1 MGVLTDAAVIV
12 AGVDELTGL
21 IVAALRAEG
30 AKVAL
35 VVEPDEAAAAKALAD
50 GAPVLEATIG
60 SLADAEPIV
69 ARAVEA
75 LGGLT
80 AVLTP
85 VPPQQSPGLL
95 SLSQADWLSFST
107 RYLTRSVAIAH
118 AATEILVQRGGG
130 RIVTFASST
139 TFLSPGVEQAAVNAG
154 ILSLTSAITLSVP
167 DRGINANCVVL
178 GTPGLP
184 QGGIE
189 PIEAIDPAVLG
200 ATVVHLCSEA
210 ASNLHGRFVYLGG
223 SSIGL
228 YTMPLIIENANVIVD
243 FAEEPSAVNVAQFLA
258 PLTNVGKE

>member
-1 MGVLTDAAVIV
+1 MGVLEDAAVVV
-12 AGVDELTGL
+12 AGVDDLTAEM
-21 IVAALRAEG
+21 VAALRAAG
-30 AKVAL
+30 AKIAF
-35 VVEPDEAAAAKALAD
+35 VVEPDEA
-50 GAPVLEATIG
+50 EA
-60 SLADAEPIV
+60 
-69 ARAVEA
+69 ARAIAGDAPLIEARVGSIAEAAPTVAEAVSA

-95 SLSQADWLSFST
+95 ALSQDDWQSFSS

-118 AATEILVQRGGG
+118 AATEVLVERGGG

-167 DRGINANCVVL
+167 GRGINANCIVL
-178 GTPGLP
+178 GTPGHP

-189 PIEAIDPAVLG
+189 PIDAIDPAVLG
-200 ATVVHLCSEA
+200 ATVVHLCSDA
-210 ASNLHGRFVYLGG
+210 ASNLHGRFVYCGG

-228 YTMPLIIENANVIVD
+228 YTMPLIIENANVIID
-243 FAEEPSAVNVAQFLA
+243 FAQAPTAANVGEFLA

>member
-1 MGVLTDAAVIV
+1 MGVLKDAAVVV
-12 AGVDELTGL
+12 AGVDDLTAS

-35 VVEPDEAAAAKALAD
+35 VVEPDEAASAQAIAA
-50 GAPVLEATIG
+50 GAPVIEASIG
-60 SLADAEPIV
+60 SIADASPAIAAAV
-69 ARAVEA
+69 AA

-85 VPPQQSPGLL
+85 VPPQQSSGLL
-95 SLSQADWLSFST
+95 ALSQGDWQSFSG

-118 AATEILVQRGGG
+118 AATEILVERGGG

-210 ASNLHGRFVYLGG
+210 AQNLHGRFVYCGG

-228 YTMPLIIENANVIVD
+228 YTMPLIIENANVVID
-243 FAEEPSAVNVAQFLA
+243 FAQAPSAANVADFLA